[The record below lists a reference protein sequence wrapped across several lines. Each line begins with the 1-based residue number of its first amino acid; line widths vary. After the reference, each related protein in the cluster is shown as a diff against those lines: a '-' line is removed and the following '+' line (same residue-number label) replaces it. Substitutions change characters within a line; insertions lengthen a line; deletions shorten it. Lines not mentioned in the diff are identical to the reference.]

1 MISSLTHLARKPGIA
16 LVALAALAAPFA
28 PVALAADDGD
38 QAAHIAMGRQLFEDW
53 GCGSCHSLKDAG
65 AVGHVGPSFDGAAGL
80 TKEFAVTRITYGQGA
95 MPSFSSMTDEEIDA
109 LADYILAV
117 KAQ

>member
-1 MISSLTHLARKPGIA
+1 MISSLTHIARKPGMA
-16 LVALAALAAPFA
+16 LVALAVLAAPFA
-28 PVALAADDGD
+28 PAALAADDAERG
-38 QAAHIAMGRQLFEDW
+38 AHIALGKQLFEDW
-53 GCGSCHSLKDAG
+53 GCGSCHTLKDAG
-65 AVGHVGPSFDGAAGL
+65 AVGHVGPSFDGDTAL
-80 TKEFAVTRITYGQGA
+80 TKEFAVSRITYGQGA

>member
-28 PVALAADDGD
+28 PTAFAADGAD
-38 QAAHIAMGRQLFEDW
+38 QEAQIAMGKQLFEDW
-53 GCGSCHSLKDAG
+53 GCGSCHTLKDAG
-65 AVGHVGPSFDGAAGL
+65 AVGHVGPSFDGDTAL

-117 KAQ
+117 KAE